1 MPFYVISGIAL
12 TFLAAWLCRRGD
24 QRSMNS
30 LKTKEWKFAVWGAV
44 AVTLLSLYPQLLM
57 WGVRGREWNG
67 AYAEFHGDEWV
78 YSSYVQAL
86 IDGRPRRNDPY
97 TGRDDL
103 PHRPQPE
110 SLFSIQ
116 FVPAYLIALPAR
128 FLGISSSTAFIALA
142 FLVPIFGSLAIFW
155 LIANLTRDHRL
166 AAAGSVMVLSF
177 GALAAGGGIIHVI
190 SSGFQYTFLPF
201 LRRFDPALPFPLFF
215 VFCTFTWKS
224 LSTDRQAAFGWA
236 VAAGLTLDML
246 IFSYF
251 FLWTSALAWLVC
263 LAFLWFVAHPRQ
275 LWRFAGS
282 FGTIVLL
289 VFVALVPYG
298 ILLTRRSLTMD
309 SGQKLTVSHAPDFYR
324 IPELIGFAV
333 IAVMIWSVVRGRI
346 NWRAPES
353 LFAASFALA
362 PFVVFN
368 QQVIT
373 GYSLQP
379 FHYESFIANY
389 VALVGAAI
397 AGVILWRGP
406 EGEKRPIRYRVAARL
421 VFIAIWWAVIE
432 ITAPTKV
439 LIRESQ
445 FTDRAA
451 AVCMR
456 LRQLSN
462 ANGSFAQTSAGPDPR
477 PLVLAGDNKLS
488 LILPTFAPLALLWAP
503 NFDFLNLEPGES
515 RERFHKYLYYT
526 GTDSNLYIKEL
537 GQPMS
542 VLAAAAFGHE
552 RVIPDL
558 SVRPKVITSDEIARE
573 VESYEAYV
581 ASFTRERA
589 SQHILS
595 YLIVP
600 VDGALDLSNVD
611 RWYQRDQGE
620 QVGNYTL
627 YRVQLRP

>member
-1 MPFYVISGIAL
+1 MRSRGMANWKWGI
-12 TFLAAWLCRRGD
+12 
-24 QRSMNS
+24 
-30 LKTKEWKFAVWGAV
+30 WGAV

-78 YSSYVQAL
+78 YSAYVQAL

-103 PHRPQPE
+103 PDRPQPE

-116 FVPAYLIALPAR
+116 FVPAYVIAVPAR
-128 FLGISSSTAFIALA
+128 LLGISSSTAFIALG
-142 FLVPIFGSLAIFW
+142 FLVPFFGCLAIFW
-155 LIANLTRDHRL
+155 LIANLTQDHRL
-166 AAAGSVMVLSF
+166 AAAGSVVVLCF
-177 GALAAGGGIIHVI
+177 GALAAGAGIIHVL

-201 LRRFDPALPFPLFF
+201 LRRYDPALPFPLFF
-215 VFCTFTWKS
+215 VFCTFAWKS
-224 LSTDRQAAFGWA
+224 LNTNRSAAFGWA
-236 VAAGLTLDML
+236 VGAGLTLDIL

-251 FLWTSALAWLVC
+251 YLWTSALAWLVC
-263 LAFLWFVAHPRQ
+263 LAFLWFVAHPGQ
-275 LWRFAGS
+275 LRRYAGS

-289 VFVALVPYG
+289 ALAALVPYV
-298 ILLTRRSLTMD
+298 ILLTRRSPTMD
-309 SGQKLTVSHAPDFYR
+309 SGQKLTVSHAPDFFR
-324 IPELIGFAV
+324 IPELLGFAV
-333 IAVMIWSVVRGRI
+333 VAMMVWGVVRGRI

-353 LFAASFALA
+353 LFAASFALM

-389 VALVGAAI
+389 VALVGATVL
-397 AGVILWRGP
+397 GVILWRGP
-406 EGEKRPIRYRVAARL
+406 EGGKRPIRYRVAARL
-421 VFIAIWWAVIE
+421 VFIAIWWAAIE
-432 ITAPTKV
+432 VLAPTKV
-439 LIRESQ
+439 MIRDSQ

-451 AVCMR
+451 AVCRR

-462 ANGSFAQTSAGPDPR
+462 ADGIIAKTSAGPNPR
-477 PLVLAGDNKLS
+477 PLVLARDNKLS

-515 RERFHKYLYYT
+515 RERFYEYLYYT
-526 GTDSNLYIKEL
+526 GTDSNHLMKEL

-558 SVRPKVITSDEIARE
+558 SVRPKPITSEEIARE
-573 VESYEAYV
+573 VAAYQAYV

-595 YLIVP
+595 YVIVP
-600 VDGALDLSNVD
+600 VDGGLDLSNVD